1 MPKRAKVVSL
11 GVHIV
16 DILGRTVEAIPEG
29 QGALL
34 IDEIRMT
41 VAGTAAGTA
50 IDLAKLGADV
60 VAIGALGRDE
70 LGDFIVATMN
80 GYGIDTSGLARRPG
94 VQTSAS
100 MLPIRANGERAA
112 LHVVGANAEFQL
124 SDIGWESI
132 ADADF
137 LHLGGTFAMRQL
149 DGEPAAE
156 VLRFAKEHG
165 VVTTMDVLGARGH
178 RLFERL
184 APCLPYLD
192 YFMPNLAEARLITGL
207 DDPVAVAHFFVER
220 GAGGAVIKMDS
231 RGSLI
236 ATPEGE
242 LLVPAFKVTVVDTTG
257 CGDAYCAGFIVG
269 LSMGWAVPAAARL
282 GTAAAALVAGGLG
295 SDAGIVDLDQTIAF
309 MEQGEPNQTADAMG
323 EGVSAPSPSS
333 DGPNL
338 RPG

>member
-1 MPKRAKVVSL
+1 MPNRAKVVSL

-16 DILGRTVEAIPEG
+16 DILGRTVEALP
-29 QGALL
+29 QPSGALL

-60 VAIGALGRDE
+60 VAIGALGPDE
-70 LGDFIVATMN
+70 LGDFIVATMA
-80 GYGIDTSGLARRPG
+80 GYGIDTSGLVRRTG

-124 SDIGWESI
+124 ADINWEAI
-132 ADADF
+132 AGADF
-137 LHLGGTFAMRQL
+137 VHLGGTFAMRQF
-149 DGEPAAE
+149 DGEPAAQ

-165 VVTTMDVLGARGH
+165 AVTTMDVLGARGH
-178 RLFERL
+178 RLLERL

-192 YFMPNLAEARLITGL
+192 YFMPNLGEARLITGL
-207 DDPVAVAHFFVER
+207 SDPIAVGRFFVEQ
-220 GAGGAVIKMDS
+220 GAGGAVIKMDAN
-231 RGSLI
+231 GSLI
-236 ATPEGE
+236 VTSEGE
-242 LLVPAFKVTVVDTTG
+242 QRVPAFKVAVVDTTG
-257 CGDAYCAGFIVG
+257 CGDAYCAGFIIG
-269 LSMGWAVPAAARL
+269 LSMGWPVPAAARL

-309 MEQGEPNQTADAMG
+309 MEQAEPNAST
-323 EGVSAPSPSS
+323 
-333 DGPNL
+333 GPIL
-338 RPG
+338 RSG